1 VLTIPPPEWRSQL
14 AQQLPFAPPYEPT
27 YYVTLQRNAV
37 LLDTKASVETE
48 VIRAT
53 VAITP
58 TLYSSEPGGGV
69 VLHNYITINLDSAAF
84 REFNTQMNE
93 LLLLLRR
100 SDEISGGTREQ
111 LIAEMKAGMEI
122 LTSPKPDHKLID
134 FVSQATAFV
143 HDRAAG
149 VAIGA
154 AAAVALAALGR
165 LTGLW

>member
-1 VLTIPPPEWRSQL
+1 MTIRRPWRSQL

-37 LLDTKASVETE
+37 LLDPKASVETE

-93 LLLLLRR
+93 LFLLAAPIQRDFWRDARLTHRR
-100 SDEISGGTREQ
+100 DEGRH
-111 LIAEMKAGMEI
+111 EI

-134 FVSQATAFV
+134 LFLKPPLLYIA
-143 HDRAAG
+143 DRAAG

-154 AAAVALAALGR
+154 AATAALGR

>member
-1 VLTIPPPEWRSQL
+1 L

-93 LLLLLRR
+93 LFLLLRQ
-100 SDEISGGTREQ
+100 SNEISGETR
-111 LIAEMKAGMEI
+111 
-122 LTSPKPDHKLID
+122 D
-134 FVSQATAFV
+134 
-143 HDRAAG
+143 
-149 VAIGA
+149 
-154 AAAVALAALGR
+154 
-165 LTGLW
+165 